1 LGNVRLVFTES
12 NGLASIVQENHYYP
26 FGMQQNGNWAK
37 TQTVKNDYLYNG
49 KELNTEIG
57 LNWIDYGARFYN
69 TAIGR
74 FTSPDPLAEF
84 APEWTPYRYGF
95 NNPIS
100 YIDPDGLFESKKEAK
115 EHAKNENI
123 KTGFLRKNKIVKN
136 KDGSYSIDNKKGGST
151 TFRDSGS
158 GEVIKTALVVDSKPQ
173 STSSQ
178 IMSGTM
184 AAALVTSQLDSP
196 ILGPE
201 DAVALLEIL
210 LGTSAAGLAYITV
223 DQITTTIADPYV
235 YTKKATDSSKNEKHG
250 DNGRTVEKTQKQ
262 IDELTRQAQNA
273 TGGLKKQLNQKIKNI
288 RKNAANKRKGTE
300 DTRSGK
306 RN

>member
-1 LGNVRLVFTES
+1 MS

-37 TQTVKNDYLYNG
+37 SQTVKNDYLYNG

-57 LNWIDYGARFYN
+57 LNWSDYGFRFYDS
-69 TAIGR
+69 AVGR
-74 FTSPDPLAEF
+74 WVSPDPLAEF
-84 APEWTPYRYGF
+84 APEWTPFRYGF

-196 ILGPE
+196 ILGPG

-210 LGTSAAGLAYITV
+210 LGTAAAGLAYITV
-223 DQITTTIADPYV
+223 DQLTTTIPDPYV
-235 YTKKATDSSKNEKHG
+235 FSKKAFDAGKNDAHG
-250 DNGRTVEKTQKQ
+250 DSGRAMEKALKQKAEIEKQ
-262 IDELTRQAQNA
+262 MQGASRKLKQR
-273 TGGLKKQLNQKIKNI
+273 LKKKIERIIKDA
-288 RKNAANKRKGTE
+288 KAKDKGETHH
-300 DTRSGK
+300 